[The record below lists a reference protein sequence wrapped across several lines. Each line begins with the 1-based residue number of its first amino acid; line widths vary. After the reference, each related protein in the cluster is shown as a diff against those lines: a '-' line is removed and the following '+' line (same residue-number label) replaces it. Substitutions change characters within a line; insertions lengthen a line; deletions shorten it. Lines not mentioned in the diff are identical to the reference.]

1 MTTNIKTKKSSN
13 NTTSKGK
20 SYSYRRIKLAGIYC
34 ITCTSNNKKYIGS
47 STNLTARW
55 NSHITSLMFN
65 KHSNKGLQED
75 FNKFGLVN
83 FTFNVLVVADK
94 NITKE
99 QLLVL
104 EQLEIDAV
112 HRGNSYNNKRAI
124 AKKGVNLKVK

>member
-1 MTTNIKTKKSSN
+1 MTTTTKTKKSFN
-13 NTTSKGK
+13 NTAAKSKP
-20 SYSYRRIKLAGIYC
+20 YSYRKLKLVGIYC
-34 ITCTSNNKKYIGS
+34 ITCIYNNKKYIGS
-47 STNLTARW
+47 STNLTVRW
-55 NSHITSLMFN
+55 NNHITSLMFN

-99 QLLVL
+99 QLLIL